1 MITRSAW
8 LLLSRIFCRSST
20 KKKIRKEK
28 NVESTKE
35 KTVESTKEKSPKK
48 KKSGDGPEDHMYPLA
63 RQRFVNVREFRGK
76 VLIDIREYYTDN
88 SGELK
93 PGKKGIS
100 LTVEQWEKLK
110 DAMEDVNDSVR
121 ELS

>member
-1 MITRSAW
+1 MSKIKSRET
-8 LLLSRIFCRSST
+8 LSSSESGSDEEYQP
-20 KKKIRKEK
+20 KKKKMKEK
-28 NVESTKE
+28 NVEEEPKR
-35 KTVESTKEKSPKK
+35 KSPKK
-48 KKSGDGPEDHMYPLA
+48 KAKTGDGPEDHMYPLS

-110 DAMEDVNDSVR
+110 DCVDDITDSVK

>member
-1 MITRSAW
+1 MSSYKSKAT
-8 LLLSRIFCRSST
+8 LSSDESDSDT
-20 KKKIRKEK
+20 EYQPKKKMKKEK
-28 NVESTKE
+28 NVESTK
-35 KTVESTKEKSPKK
+35 VKSPKK
-48 KKSGDGPEDHMYPLA
+48 TKSGDGPTDHMYPLA

-88 SGELK
+88 SGDLK

-110 DAMEDVNDSVR
+110 DAIEDISDSVR

>member
-1 MITRSAW
+1 MPRYKSKET
-8 LLLSRIFCRSST
+8 LSSSDSGSDEEYQP
-20 KKKIRKEK
+20 KKKKMKEK
-28 NVESTKE
+28 HVEE
-35 KTVESTKEKSPKK
+35 PKEKSPKK
-48 KKSGDGPEDHMYPLA
+48 KKKMGDGPEDHMYPLS
-63 RQRFVNVREFRGK
+63 RQRFVSVREFRGK

-110 DAMEDVNDSVR
+110 DSVDEVSNSVR